1 MKRSATSVSLIN
13 KSHVQA
19 PKIKVLVFLISE
31 HQIKTARHS
40 LRRFIIVNC
49 GSPKQSAILSVI
61 EGHSQRYIPKVMQL
75 DLPTPLSILYSSTQL
90 EMDFSLLLV
99 ESTKVFD
106 DLHLTKATDGVRE
119 SYVAMMQDHHDDFQ
133 VRASGF
139 IINPELPWIRAS
151 PDGVVSCTCHGDGVL
166 EIKCPFKTRNCSLT
180 ESCKDSS
187 FCLGIGEDGVMALR
201 HIHKYMFQVQAQMHI
216 AEEVFTQRILYDP
229 LFFHDA
235 YGKVVNFIKTGV
247 LPELMGKWYTA
258 PRLTPIDT
266 TATKQPHEAGCYCGQ
281 PAGTDVIIC
290 TSGNCR
296 RKRFHKTCLKLTR
309 VPKTWRCVECRK
321 QV

>member
-1 MKRSATSVSLIN
+1 
-13 KSHVQA
+13 
-19 PKIKVLVFLISE
+19 
-31 HQIKTARHS
+31 
-40 LRRFIIVNC
+40 
-49 GSPKQSAILSVI
+49 
-61 EGHSQRYIPKVMQL
+61 
-75 DLPTPLSILYSSTQL
+75 
-90 EMDFSLLLV
+90 
-99 ESTKVFD
+99 
-106 DLHLTKATDGVRE
+106 
-119 SYVAMMQDHHDDFQ
+119 MMQDHHDDFQ

-139 IINPELPWIRAS
+139 IINPELPWIGAS

-187 FCLGIGEDGVMALR
+187 FCLGIGEEGVMALR

-216 AEEVFTQRILYDP
+216 AEVSYCDFLVWTPQEVFTQRILYDP

-235 YGKVVNFIKTGV
+235 YGKVVNFIKTWV
-247 LPELMGKWYTA
+247 LPELLGKWYTA

-296 RKRFHKTCLKLTR
+296 RKHFHKTCLKLTR

-321 QV
+321 QVWYYQSVTGEPMGWENVLCMYCNCTFIVTTM